1 MRKFTSKDAVLL
13 QFLIPL
19 TFILAVSSCSLFLSA
34 PSLPARHALVIGIA
48 DYQSTKINDLS
59 YTDDDA
65 RSMADL
71 LAAQGWRVEETL
83 IDSDASKAG
92 IILAIQNLLGR
103 VPKGDY
109 ALIYYSGHGVEANGT
124 SYLVPYDYDVNSNS
138 KLISEDEL
146 ADLFSK
152 HAKTDNLIFIADS
165 CFSGGFI
172 PDTEVLDAVPPDF
185 SASRFSKKE
194 AFPFFAFKNLAALV
208 QNNAD
213 SDGSLV
219 PMVISAAGSLEFSYE
234 IDKDY
239 PSDSIIPKLYEHG
252 IFTYFFIEAAEHAD
266 SNGDG
271 FVTATEAYV
280 YAVSKISKEW
290 NRVHSVSNMDFYP
303 HISGGLRDIVLF
315 STKP

>member
-1 MRKFTSKDAVLL
+1 MRKTNLKSARLL
-13 QFLIPL
+13 QFLIPFTFFL
-19 TFILAVSSCSLFLSA
+19 TVSSCSLFLSA

-71 LAAQGWRVEETL
+71 LAAQGWDVEETL

-92 IILAIQNLLGR
+92 IISAIQNLLES

-109 ALIYYSGHGVEANGT
+109 ALIYYSGHGTESNGT
-124 SYLVPYDYDVNSNS
+124 SYLVPYDYDGNSNS

-146 ADLFSK
+146 ADLFSSY
-152 HAKTDNLIFIADS
+152 AKTDNLIFIADS

-172 PDTEVLDAVPPDF
+172 PDTEVLDAVPSDY
-185 SASRFSKKE
+185 SASRFSTKE

-208 QNNAD
+208 QNNSD

-234 IDKDY
+234 IYKDY
-239 PSDSIIPKLYEHG
+239 PPNSKLYEHG

-266 SNGDG
+266 RNGDG
-271 FVTATEAYV
+271 FVTATEAYE
-280 YAVSKISKEW
+280 YAASKISKEW
-290 NRVHSVSNMDFYP
+290 NKIHSVSNMDFYP

-315 STKP
+315 SNKP